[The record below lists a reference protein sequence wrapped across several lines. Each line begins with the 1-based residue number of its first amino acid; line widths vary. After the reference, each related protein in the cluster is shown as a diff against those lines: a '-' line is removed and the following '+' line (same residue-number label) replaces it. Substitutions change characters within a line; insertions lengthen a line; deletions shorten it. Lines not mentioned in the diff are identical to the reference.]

1 MKVVQKSIA
10 LLLVLVMLSSLQTV
24 ASSDIKNEDKKTKIL
39 QA

>member
-1 MKVVQKSIA
+1 
-10 LLLVLVMLSSLQTV
+10 VMLSSLQTV